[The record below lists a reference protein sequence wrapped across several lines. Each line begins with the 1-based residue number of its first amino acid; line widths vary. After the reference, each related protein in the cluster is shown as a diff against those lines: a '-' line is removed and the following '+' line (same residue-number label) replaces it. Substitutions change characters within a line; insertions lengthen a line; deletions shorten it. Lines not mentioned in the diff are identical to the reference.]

1 MKECISYGSRIY
13 SLTQREIIC
22 GCFPCFYQHITLYKV
37 YRVSVDKWAGR
48 VLLNKLRGIALYEK
62 VINLY

>member
-1 MKECISYGSRIY
+1 MFLPAYI
-13 SLTQREIIC
+13 
-22 GCFPCFYQHITLYKV
+22 LYKI

-48 VLLNKLRGIALYEK
+48 VLLNKLREIVLYEK